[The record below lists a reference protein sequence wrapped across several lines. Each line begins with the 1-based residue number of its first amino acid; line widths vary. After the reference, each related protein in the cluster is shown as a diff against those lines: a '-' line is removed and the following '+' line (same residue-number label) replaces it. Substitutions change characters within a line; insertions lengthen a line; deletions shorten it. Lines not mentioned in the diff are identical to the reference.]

1 MNRSCK
7 AFLCQNELGLITV
20 TMNVE
25 GDNVFY
31 DLLKYTKG
39 QLHTVLRKKSSIL
52 GCSEQ
57 FLQGEFTVM
66 YD

>member
-31 DLLKYTKG
+31 DLLKYIKG
-39 QLHTVLRKKSSIL
+39 QLHTVLRK
-52 GCSEQ
+52 CPV
-57 FLQGEFTVM
+57 FLVVLNSFCKESLQ
-66 YD
+66 